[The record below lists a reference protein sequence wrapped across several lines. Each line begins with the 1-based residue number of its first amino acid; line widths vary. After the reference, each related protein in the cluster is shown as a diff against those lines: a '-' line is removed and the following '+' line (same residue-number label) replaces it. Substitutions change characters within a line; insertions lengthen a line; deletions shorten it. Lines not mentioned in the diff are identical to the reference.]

1 MTLFYFCVRLYNQ
14 VASTLQNKQ
23 STMTAFTTANIPSTV
38 NSLEKLAA
46 WVGLALTQINP
57 SLAVLESANES
68 TKVAQTALFRA
79 SDNTVRLSIRLSIP
93 IDPNY
98 GVNTAKFWGNA
109 QDLSNT
115 ALPTAYT
122 TN

>member
-1 MTLFYFCVRLYNQ
+1 
-14 VASTLQNKQ
+14 
-23 STMTAFTTANIPSTV
+23 MTAFVAANLPSTV
-38 NSLEKLAA
+38 NSLEKLAV
-46 WVGLALTQINP
+46 WVSLALSQINP
-57 SLAVLESANES
+57 SLAVIETTGES

-79 SDNTVRLSIRLSIP
+79 SDNTVRLSVRLSVP

-98 GVNTAKFWGNA
+98 AINTVKFWGNA

-115 ALPTAYT
+115 TLPAAYT